1 MRNALVQKPMRYP
14 QFVDHVVFRVRELN
28 TTERFYTA
36 LLGEPPHRT
45 ADSVMYEVGT
55 TRLFFT
61 LCQDPPGV
69 YDKEQI
75 GLNHLAFGLR
85 TLEELREIQ
94 TQLTRTGILHS
105 GIAIDRYGG
114 KEFLWLDDPDG
125 IRLEFYLRPL

>member
-1 MRNALVQKPMRYP
+1 
-14 QFVDHVVFRVRELN
+14 
-28 TTERFYTA
+28 
-36 LLGEPPHRT
+36 
-45 ADSVMYEVGT
+45 MYEVGA

-61 LCQDPPGV
+61 PCHQNPPGV

-75 GLNHLAFGLR
+75 GMNHLAFGVR
-85 TLEELREIQ
+85 TLEELQEIQ

-114 KEFLWLDDPDG
+114 KEFVWLDDPDG